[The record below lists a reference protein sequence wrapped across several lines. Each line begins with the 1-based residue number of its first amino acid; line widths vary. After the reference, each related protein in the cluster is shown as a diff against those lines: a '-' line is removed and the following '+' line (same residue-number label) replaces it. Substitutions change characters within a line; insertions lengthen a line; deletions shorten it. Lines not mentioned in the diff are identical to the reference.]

1 MKNITVKYTGIVQKY
16 SYGHI
21 LSVKKSIYNVL
32 YRKKTENY
40 RITEKKYVMPNGM
53 FCLKNTD
60 IQTRIKML

>member
-1 MKNITVKYTGIVQKY
+1 MYYTE
-16 SYGHI
+16 
-21 LSVKKSIYNVL
+21 
-32 YRKKTENY
+32 KKTENY